1 MMVGR
6 AEKTL
11 ITWSVPHP
19 EASGRDLRELAS
31 EWGLSLEAAAEKLQ
45 PAGAIYFQMDEAD
58 VRRVLAFPSAM
69 IGSDGLPHDAKPH
82 PRLWGTFPRV
92 LGHYVREV
100 GLFPLEEAVRKM
112 TTLPAAEFGLKR
124 RGRLAEG
131 YAADLVVFDPGTVID
146 RATFDA
152 PMTPA
157 DGIELV
163 LVAGTPVWR
172 DGRAT
177 NARPGRALRRGDA

>member
-1 MMVGR
+1 MVAR
-6 AEKTL
+6 AERTL

-19 EASGRDLRELAS
+19 EASGRDLTALARE
-31 EWGLSLEAAAEKLQ
+31 WDLSLEAAAEKLQ

-58 VRRVLAFPSAM
+58 VRRVLAFPSTM

-112 TTLPAAEFGLKR
+112 TSLPAAEFGLGG
-124 RGRLAEG
+124 RGRLAPG
-131 YAADLVVFDPGTVID
+131 LAADLVVFDPATVID
-146 RATFDA
+146 RASFEA
-152 PMTPA
+152 PTTPSS
-157 DGIELV
+157 GIELV

-177 NARPGRALRRGDA
+177 GARPGRALRRKNA